1 MVKAIRVE
9 GHRRVEADAIARAL
23 RTKIGQ
29 PFDPDLTDDDLRA
42 LYALG
47 YFRDLKLSIEREADG
62 IVYLVQVQERPVL
75 RDIKFVGNDNMSEE
89 DLFETIDIKPFSILD
104 RETLRKNAKLIQ
116 EKYVEKGY
124 YLAEVTPRV
133 EDREGSGGAAVN
145 VFFDIRE
152 NAKVL
157 VKEIRFVGVEK
168 LDPGLLRSVMA
179 IRPGSLLSFF
189 TNEGVYRTELLERDV
204 AVIHQT
210 YYDNGYINVKV
221 NAPTVS
227 ISADK
232 RDIYLTISVE
242 EGEQYRIGE
251 IDAVGDLL
259 GTKAELLSKVKAR
272 PGQTF
277 SSTALR
283 EDLEAITNVY
293 YDQGYAY
300 ANISPATQVNPE
312 TREVG
317 ITFEIDKGR
326 PVVIERINI
335 TGNTKTRD
343 KVIRRELRIYEGELF
358 NGTGMRRS
366 KDRVTALG
374 FFETVEL
381 SQKQGSAED
390 RVIIDVEVKE
400 KPTGTFQV
408 GLGFSSMESFIFT
421 AQVQQQN
428 FLGWGYS
435 VQANVQA
442 SSLRQLYQLSFY
454 DPYFLDSNFI
464 MSTDVYRTQSD
475 YNGFLREATGGN
487 LTIGRY
493 LTPEYDVIAS
503 GTFTYEYINVE
514 PGRGIQSVPLAGIF
528 QSGST
533 RSLRGSLTWDRRNN
547 RIFPSAGFQL
557 FGSAEIAPGFILGSD
572 FQYAR
577 YSAYWRQYIPL
588 PAGLVFKWNMNAGY
602 IMPLNPERPLPISEH
617 YFLGGINSLRGYN
630 LFSISPT
637 RRVSRTLSPDGDL
650 YRDAY
655 TGDYAVGG
663 NKQFWTN
670 VELEFPILEAAG
682 LRGLLFYDVG
692 NTYAVDE
699 RFFEDK
705 QDRLPLGLFHS
716 VGAGVRWFSPVGPLR
731 FEWGFPLNRRP
742 GLDEPVKFEF
752 NIGNFF

>member
-1 MVKAIRVE
+1 
-9 GHRRVEADAIARAL
+9 
-23 RTKIGQ
+23 
-29 PFDPDLTDDDLRA
+29 
-42 LYALG
+42 
-47 YFRDLKLSIEREADG
+47 
-62 IVYLVQVQERPVL
+62 
-75 RDIKFVGNDNMSEE
+75 
-89 DLFETIDIKPFSILD
+89 
-104 RETLRKNAKLIQ
+104 
-116 EKYVEKGY
+116 
-124 YLAEVTPRV
+124 
-133 EDREGSGGAAVN
+133 
-145 VFFDIRE
+145 
-152 NAKVL
+152 
-157 VKEIRFVGVEK
+157 
-168 LDPGLLRSVMA
+168 
-179 IRPGSLLSFF
+179 GSLLSFF

-251 IDAVGDLL
+251 IDAEGDLL

-400 KPTGTFQV
+400 QLTSTFQV

-602 IMPLNPERPLPISEH
+602 IMPLN
-617 YFLGGINSLRGYN
+617 
-630 LFSISPT
+630 
-637 RRVSRTLSPDGDL
+637 
-650 YRDAY
+650 
-655 TGDYAVGG
+655 
-663 NKQFWTN
+663 
-670 VELEFPILEAAG
+670 
-682 LRGLLFYDVG
+682 
-692 NTYAVDE
+692 
-699 RFFEDK
+699 
-705 QDRLPLGLFHS
+705 
-716 VGAGVRWFSPVGPLR
+716 
-731 FEWGFPLNRRP
+731 
-742 GLDEPVKFEF
+742 
-752 NIGNFF
+752 